1 MTAAATRSPSQQYAF
16 LCRRLYLR
24 SGCYMAQAAWKRP
37 GSPIGRTG
45 PRKAHPKYKRK
56 LGQRWSDED
65 VRQLRSLA
73 KGNTPTG
80 VLSLKLQRPEAA
92 IRSKAQRK
100 GFRSSPPIAR
110 PTTGVPV
117 SPSLPAIPCRRVP
130 QQTARCLGAVVD
142 FAEQH
147 GLEPLRLGRVRSA
160 SMRWRGADN
169 PAARSR
175 KRRFSN
181 LTGVHELATLAPRSF
196 FPRRRHPWGSQK
208 LLALSS

>member
-1 MTAAATRSPSQQYAF
+1 METTRIAHRTDGTAQGASQIQAQTRPA
-16 LCRRLYLR
+16 LV
-24 SGCYMAQAAWKRP
+24 
-37 GSPIGRTG
+37 GRGRETAPQFG
-45 PRKAHPKYKRK
+45 
-56 LGQRWSDED
+56 E
-65 VRQLRSLA
+65 
-73 KGNTPTG
+73 GNTPTG